1 MFTLICKTPP
11 VTFYL
16 PPTPPYNIFVVY
28 SVPLLPY
35 KPGHMQIPIEP
46 NLDKEIPTSAQPQ
59 VGDTLEQRAKI
70 AANTALTLRELGMD
84 DDPTPEEQEAAR
96 QMFEKMQPAEDKRT
110 RAEPE
115 EKKALAT
122 PGIAMALS
130 GYINH
135 YEKQIVAD
143 KVQVR
148 TIVVNRLMEIS
159 QDDDNKVA
167 LKALEL
173 LGKASDLFTD
183 RSEITITHQTSDELK
198 AAIKER
204 ITQLM
209 QATQINKKTKTESRL
224 DQLKIVTDV
233 EAREVIDADSE
244 E

>member
-1 MFTLICKTPP
+1 
-11 VTFYL
+11 
-16 PPTPPYNIFVVY
+16 
-28 SVPLLPY
+28 
-35 KPGHMQIPIEP
+35 MQIPIEP
-46 NLDKEIPTSAQPQ
+46 NLDKEIPTIAQPQ
-59 VGDTLEQRAKI
+59 TGETYEQRMKI
-70 AANTALTLRELGMD
+70 AANTALALKELGAD
-84 DDPTPEEQEAAR
+84 DDVTPEEAQAAKS
-96 QMFEKMQPAEDKRT
+96 MFENMLPGDKNS
-110 RAEPE
+110 RAKPE

-209 QATQINKKTKTESRL
+209 QSTQIKAKTKTESRL
-224 DQLKIVTDV
+224 DQLKDVQDV
-233 EAREVIDADSE
+233 EVVEIKDADNAK
-244 E
+244 

>member
-1 MFTLICKTPP
+1 
-11 VTFYL
+11 
-16 PPTPPYNIFVVY
+16 
-28 SVPLLPY
+28 
-35 KPGHMQIPIEP
+35 MQIPIEP
-46 NLDKEIPTSAQPQ
+46 NLDKEIPTIAQPQ
-59 VGDTLEQRAKI
+59 TGETYEQRMKI
-70 AANTALTLRELGMD
+70 AANTALALKELGAD
-84 DDPTPEEQEAAR
+84 DDVTPEEAQAAKS
-96 QMFEKMQPAEDKRT
+96 MFENMLPGDKNS
-110 RAEPE
+110 RAKPE

-209 QATQINKKTKTESRL
+209 QSTQIKAKTKTESRL
-224 DQLKIVTDV
+224 DQLKDVQDV
-233 EAREVIDADSE
+233 EVVEIKDADDAK
-244 E
+244 

>member
-1 MFTLICKTPP
+1 
-11 VTFYL
+11 
-16 PPTPPYNIFVVY
+16 
-28 SVPLLPY
+28 
-35 KPGHMQIPIEP
+35 MQIPIEP
-46 NLDKEIPTSAQPQ
+46 NLDKEVPVQAQPQ

-70 AANTALTLRELGMD
+70 AANTALTLRELGLD
-84 DDPTPEEQEAAR
+84 DDPTPEEQEAAKK
-96 QMFEKMQPAEDKRT
+96 MFENMQPAEGKKT
-110 RAEPE
+110 RPKED

-209 QATQINKKTKTESRL
+209 QATQINKKTKTE
-224 DQLKIVTDV
+224 
-233 EAREVIDADSE
+233 
-244 E
+244 

>member
-1 MFTLICKTPP
+1 
-11 VTFYL
+11 
-16 PPTPPYNIFVVY
+16 
-28 SVPLLPY
+28 
-35 KPGHMQIPIEP
+35 MQIPIEP
-46 NLDKEIPTSAQPQ
+46 NLDKEIPTIAQPQ
-59 VGDTLEQRAKI
+59 TGETYEQRMKI
-70 AANTALTLRELGMD
+70 AANTALALKELGAD
-84 DDPTPEEQEAAR
+84 DDISEEEAQAAKS
-96 QMFEKMQPAEDKRT
+96 MFENMLPGDKKS
-110 RAEPE
+110 RAKPE

-209 QATQINKKTKTESRL
+209 QSTQIKAKTKTESRL
-224 DQLKIVTDV
+224 DQLKDVQDV
-233 EAREVIDADSE
+233 EVVEIKDADDAK
-244 E
+244 

>member
-1 MFTLICKTPP
+1 
-11 VTFYL
+11 
-16 PPTPPYNIFVVY
+16 
-28 SVPLLPY
+28 
-35 KPGHMQIPIEP
+35 MQIPIEP
-46 NLDKEIPTSAQPQ
+46 NLDKEIPTIAQPQ
-59 VGDTLEQRAKI
+59 TGETYEQRMKI
-70 AANTALTLRELGMD
+70 AANTALALKELGAD
-84 DDPTPEEQEAAR
+84 DDVTPEEAQAAKS
-96 QMFEKMQPAEDKRT
+96 MFENMKPGDKNS
-110 RAEPE
+110 RAKPE

-209 QATQINKKTKTESRL
+209 QSTQIKAKTKTESRL
-224 DQLKIVTDV
+224 DQLKDVQDV
-233 EAREVIDADSE
+233 EVVEIKDADDAK
-244 E
+244 

>member
-1 MFTLICKTPP
+1 
-11 VTFYL
+11 
-16 PPTPPYNIFVVY
+16 
-28 SVPLLPY
+28 
-35 KPGHMQIPIEP
+35 MQIPIEP
-46 NLDKEIPTSAQPQ
+46 NLDKEIPVQAQPQ

-70 AANTALTLRELGMD
+70 AANTALTLRELGLD
-84 DDPTPEEQEAAR
+84 DDPTPEEQEAAKK
-96 QMFEKMQPAEDKRT
+96 MFENMQPAEGKKT
-110 RAEPE
+110 RPKED

-224 DQLKIVTDV
+224 DQLKVVTDV
-233 EAREVIDADSE
+233 EAREVIDADQAE
-244 E
+244 

>member
-1 MFTLICKTPP
+1 
-11 VTFYL
+11 
-16 PPTPPYNIFVVY
+16 
-28 SVPLLPY
+28 
-35 KPGHMQIPIEP
+35 MQIPIEP
-46 NLDKEIPTSAQPQ
+46 NLDKEIPVQAQPQ

-70 AANTALTLRELGMD
+70 AANTALTLRELGLD
-84 DDPTPEEQEAAR
+84 DDPTPEEQEAAKK
-96 QMFEKMQPAEDKRT
+96 MFENMQPAEGKRT
-110 RAEPE
+110 KPQQE

-209 QATQINKKTKTESRL
+209 QSTQISKKTKTESRL

-233 EAREVIDADSE
+233 EATEIIDADE
-244 E
+244 AE

>member
-1 MFTLICKTPP
+1 
-11 VTFYL
+11 
-16 PPTPPYNIFVVY
+16 
-28 SVPLLPY
+28 
-35 KPGHMQIPIEP
+35 MQIPIEP
-46 NLDKEIPTSAQPQ
+46 NLDKEIPAIAQPQ
-59 VGDTLEQRAKI
+59 QGETYEQRMKI

-84 DDPTPEEQEAAR
+84 DDISEEEAQQAKD
-96 QMFEKMQPAEDKRT
+96 MFANLKPADEKRT
-110 RAEPE
+110 RPTTE
-115 EKKALAT
+115 EKALKQTGVAL
-122 PGIAMALS
+122 ALS

-204 ITQLM
+204 IAQLM
-209 QATQINKKTKTESRL
+209 QATQINAKTKTESRL
-224 DQLKIVTDV
+224 DQLKTVTDV
-233 EAREVIDADSE
+233 EVTEIIDADSDE
-244 E
+244 

>member
-1 MFTLICKTPP
+1 
-11 VTFYL
+11 
-16 PPTPPYNIFVVY
+16 
-28 SVPLLPY
+28 
-35 KPGHMQIPIEP
+35 MQIPIEP
-46 NLDKEIPTSAQPQ
+46 NLDKEIPTIAQPQ
-59 VGDTLEQRAKI
+59 RGDTLEQRAKI
-70 AANTALTLRELGMD
+70 AANTAMALRELGMD
-84 DDPTPEEQEAAR
+84 DDISEQERAQALE
-96 QMFEKMQPAEDKRT
+96 MFKQIEPGKETKTQPDKKEAPLKT
-110 RAEPE
+110 S
-115 EKKALAT
+115 
-122 PGIAMALS
+122 GVAMALA

-135 YEKQIVAD
+135 YEKQVVAD

-183 RSEITITHQTSDELK
+183 RSEITITHQTSEELK

-233 EAREVIDADSE
+233 EATEVIDADE
-244 E
+244 AE

>member
-1 MFTLICKTPP
+1 M
-11 VTFYL
+11 
-16 PPTPPYNIFVVY
+16 
-28 SVPLLPY
+28 
-35 KPGHMQIPIEP
+35 
-46 NLDKEIPTSAQPQ
+46 
-59 VGDTLEQRAKI
+59 KI
-70 AANTALTLRELGMD
+70 AANTALALKELGAD
-84 DDPTPEEQEAAR
+84 DDVTPEEAQAAKS
-96 QMFEKMQPAEDKRT
+96 MFENMLPGDKNS
-110 RAEPE
+110 RAKPE

-209 QATQINKKTKTESRL
+209 QSTQIKAKTKTESRL
-224 DQLKIVTDV
+224 DQLKDVQDV
-233 EAREVIDADSE
+233 EVVEIKDADDAK
-244 E
+244 

>member
-1 MFTLICKTPP
+1 
-11 VTFYL
+11 
-16 PPTPPYNIFVVY
+16 
-28 SVPLLPY
+28 
-35 KPGHMQIPIEP
+35 MQIPIEP
-46 NLDKEIPTSAQPQ
+46 NLDKEVPVQAQPQ

-70 AANTALTLRELGMD
+70 AANTALTLRELGLD
-84 DDPTPEEQEAAR
+84 DDPTPEEQEAAK
-96 QMFEKMQPAEDKRT
+96 QMFENMQPAEGKRT
-110 RAEPE
+110 KPQQE

-209 QATQINKKTKTESRL
+209 QSTQINKKTKTESRL
-224 DQLKIVTDV
+224 DQLKVVTDV
-233 EAREVIDADSE
+233 EAREVIDADQAE
-244 E
+244 

>member
-1 MFTLICKTPP
+1 
-11 VTFYL
+11 
-16 PPTPPYNIFVVY
+16 
-28 SVPLLPY
+28 
-35 KPGHMQIPIEP
+35 MQIPIEP
-46 NLDKEIPTSAQPQ
+46 NLDKEVPVQAQPQ

-70 AANTALTLRELGMD
+70 AANTALTLRELGLD

-96 QMFEKMQPAEDKRT
+96 QMFENMQPAEGKRT
-110 RAEPE
+110 KPQQE

-209 QATQINKKTKTESRL
+209 QSTQINKKTKTESRL

-233 EAREVIDADSE
+233 EAVEVIDADQAE
-244 E
+244 